1 MKEVIK
7 YIYYGSEFGSIV
19 KSWNNELWFNMDHY
33 WIVLRLSSLGCLNIN
48 NDDIPKTIVEPTF
61 ESLLNIKRDDI
72 ESVTIL
78 SGEYIPDDE
87 EDAADEADFG
97 VGQHEFVSD
106 DALHGT

>member
-19 KSWNNELWFNMDHY
+19 KSWNNELWFNMDRY

-61 ESLLNIKRDDI
+61 ESLLNIK
-72 ESVTIL
+72 
-78 SGEYIPDDE
+78 
-87 EDAADEADFG
+87 
-97 VGQHEFVSD
+97 
-106 DALHGT
+106 